1 MDMQRLSDEY
11 FLFQLAQGV
20 RGSRT
25 ENTSPQPVIS
35 KQPCVFIY
43 VIVICIILDALIESV
58 FYQRLTH
65 FHEQRSEMD
74 LFDL

>member
-1 MDMQRLSDEY
+1 MQRLSDEY

-43 VIVICIILDALIESV
+43 VIVIRIILDALIESV
-58 FYQRLTH
+58 FSIKSEAHPLPRT
-65 FHEQRSEMD
+65 EERDRS
-74 LFDL
+74 L